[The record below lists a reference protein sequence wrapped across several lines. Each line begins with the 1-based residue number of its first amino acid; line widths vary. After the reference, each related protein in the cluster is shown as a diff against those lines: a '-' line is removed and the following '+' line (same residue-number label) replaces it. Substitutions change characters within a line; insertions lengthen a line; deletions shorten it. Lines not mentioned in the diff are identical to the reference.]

1 MRAASHT
8 LDQCPPPSWSKTVM
22 SPDPDAE
29 AKRAYLKRDWPDE
42 FRDGGGCGFLDRHGE
57 KRAIKRQI
65 GGLRAAALVN

>member
-1 MRAASHT
+1 MRVASHT

-57 KRAIKRQI
+57 
-65 GGLRAAALVN
+65 